1 MDLGS
6 LSRNAHLLA
15 APPGDRAHIA
25 VRQLVGGDDVPAS
38 LIDFRDCIRD
48 LEVQDT
54 SAFYQTLGMLGELED
69 FSFIS
74 PLAFEHRAGIM

>member
-15 APPGDRAHIA
+15 AAPGDRAHIA
-25 VRQLVGGDDVPAS
+25 VRQLVGGDRIPAS
-38 LIDFRDCIRD
+38 LIDFRDGIRD
-48 LEVQDT
+48 LEVQNS
-54 SAFYQTLGMLGELED
+54 SAGYETLGMLGELED

-74 PLAFEHRAGIM
+74 PLAFEHRAGVM